1 MKNWVYHSN
10 VIITGSSSG
19 IGFYLTKILIEKYG
33 CNVLGIA
40 RSEDKLKEQKLA
52 LNEHSEKFSYFVA
65 DVSKYENWEKIKKYV
80 ENKQY
85 NIIINN
91 AGTMLPFLKAK
102 DTTLSETKR
111 VFDTNFFSIVHC
123 YNILNDY
130 FSSQNNGAIINISSA
145 SAICSVP
152 GQSIYSASKS
162 AVTTYSKILH
172 SENKNIFVGTYLP
185 GFTLTNIFF
194 TKDNVKKVF
203 DEKSMKIIK
212 HFCMKAPKMAEKI
225 ILNIKKKRPYKLIGN
240 DSKLLRIL
248 DKLAPVKSS
257 MIIKWL
263 FEKVNLS
270 CFDDFNKED
279 IKSKVL

>member
-1 MKNWVYHSN
+1 MKNWLYNSN

-19 IGFYLTKILIEKYG
+19 IGFYLTKILIEKYD

-40 RSEDKLKEQKLA
+40 RNEDKLKEQKIA
-52 LNEHSEKFSYFVA
+52 LNERSKKFSYFVA
-65 DVSKYENWEKIKKYV
+65 DVSKLEDWEKIKKQI

-102 DTTLSETKR
+102 DTTLTETKR

-123 YNILNDY
+123 YNVLNGY
-130 FSSQNNGAIINISSA
+130 ISSQNNGAIINISSA

-194 TKDNVKKVF
+194 TKDNDKKVF

-212 HFCMKAPKMAEKI
+212 HFCMKASKMAEKI

-240 DSKLLRIL
+240 DAKLLRVL
-248 DKLAPVKSS
+248 DKFAPVKSS

-263 FEKVNLS
+263 FEKANLS

-279 IKSKVL
+279 IKSKGL